1 MTKRKIL
8 AVATLAALPLFIGA
22 PRSVPE
28 PAATPTEVV
37 HRLQAMDGHARPQWM
52 YVWGMQSEDA
62 LAFGVMSTLSCS
74 FFGPVGGIACG
85 TTAEL

>member
-37 HRLQAMDGHARPQWM
+37 HRLQAMDGHARSA
-52 YVWGMQSEDA
+52 VDVCVGHA
-62 LAFGVMSTLSCS
+62 KRRCAGVRRHEH
-74 FFGPVGGIACG
+74 A
-85 TTAEL
+85 